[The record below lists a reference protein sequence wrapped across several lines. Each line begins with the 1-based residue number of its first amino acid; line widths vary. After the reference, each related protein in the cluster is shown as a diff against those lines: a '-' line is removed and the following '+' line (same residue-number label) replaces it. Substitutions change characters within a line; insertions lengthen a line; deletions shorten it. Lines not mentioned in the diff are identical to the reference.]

1 MGVSNAG
8 DDYPA
13 VFVVPERLTAETREA
28 FRRSVFMWLDGAIA
42 RRMTRVVL
50 DVSAT
55 EDIDINGV
63 SLLLVLQ
70 RRAAAHEIMIVLRRP
85 SPAVRQMVI
94 LAGLLAFFEIET

>member
-1 MGVSNAG
+1 MVSNEAE
-8 DDYPA
+8 YPH

-28 FRRSVFMWLDGAIA
+28 FRREVFAWFDGAIS
-42 RRMTRVVL
+42 RRIPRVTL

-70 RRAAAHEIMIVLRRP
+70 RRAAAHEIVMVLRRP
-85 SPAVRQMVI
+85 SGQVRQMVI
-94 LAGLLAFFEIET
+94 LAGLLPLFEIET